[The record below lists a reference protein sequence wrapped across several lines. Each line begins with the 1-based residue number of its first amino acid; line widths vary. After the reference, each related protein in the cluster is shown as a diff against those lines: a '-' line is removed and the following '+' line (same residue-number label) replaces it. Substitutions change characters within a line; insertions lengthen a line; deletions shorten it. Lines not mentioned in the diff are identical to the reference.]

1 MALPIPGLHG
11 AYLRRDLVELF
22 GRRRLAGAIS
32 SGELAPLWTGVVVE
46 TARYLDPWT
55 RAAAALLSAGARAV
69 LARETAA
76 FVHGCTGVD
85 TLLTHVLVPYGCAV
99 RSRRGLAVHH
109 GGFFACD
116 VVLRSDLRVLPLDR
130 VVADLLCGSSPPHAL
145 AVADEALGLAGAEHP
160 EFRRAVGSRLAARQ
174 DPRGTV
180 RAAGLLDLASERVA
194 SPAESW
200 MRWLII
206 DAGLPVPEVN
216 WSLRGP
222 DGREH
227 FRLDLA
233 WPMLRVCLEYDGR
246 GAHAGRGDE
255 DEARAA
261 ELRRRGWIVV
271 RADSADLSSPTRL
284 FEKLRAAFA
293 ERGYTW

>member
-1 MALPIPGLHG
+1 M
-11 AYLRRDLVELF
+11 VESA
-22 GRRRLAGAIS
+22 RL
-32 SGELAPLWTGVVVE
+32 
-46 TARYLDPWT
+46 LDPMT
-55 RAAAALLSAGARAV
+55 NAAAALLSVGPKAV

-76 FVHGCTGVD
+76 FVHACRSVD
-85 TLLTHVLVPYGCAV
+85 TVLTHVQVPYGCAV
-99 RSRRGLAVHH
+99 RGRNGLVVHH
-109 GGFFACD
+109 GSFFAD
-116 VVLRSDLRVLPLDR
+116 DIELVAGLRVLPLDR
-130 VVADLLCGSSPPHAL
+130 VVADLLCVSRPRDAL
-145 AVADEALGLAGAEHP
+145 AVVDEALGLAGP
-160 EFRRAVGSRLAARQ
+160 RQGEFRREVRDRLGARQ

-200 MRWLII
+200 IRWLIV

-216 WSLRGP
+216 WPLCGP

-233 WPMLRVCLEYDGR
+233 WPGLRVCLEFDGR
-246 GAHAGRGDE
+246 AAHFGRDAH